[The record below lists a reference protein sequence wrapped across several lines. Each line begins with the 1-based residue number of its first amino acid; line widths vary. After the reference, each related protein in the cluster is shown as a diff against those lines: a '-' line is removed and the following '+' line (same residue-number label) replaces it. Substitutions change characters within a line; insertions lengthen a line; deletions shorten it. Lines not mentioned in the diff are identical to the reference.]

1 MLDLF
6 LFICYNYN
14 VIKKGKVLK
23 MIELRDFVNELFTE
37 KDSFGDYDILEENKK
52 EILNIIDKFEKEL
65 SKLVNTNFIKED

>member
-1 MLDLF
+1 M
-6 LFICYNYN
+6 
-14 VIKKGKVLK
+14 LK

-37 KDSFGDYDILEENKK
+37 KDGFGDYDILEENKK

>member
-1 MLDLF
+1 
-6 LFICYNYN
+6 
-14 VIKKGKVLK
+14 

-37 KDSFGDYDILEENKK
+37 KDGFGDYDILEENKK